1 MPDMYICI
9 DLKSYYASV
18 ECVARGLD
26 PLRARLLVADE
37 SRTDQTICLAV
48 SPALKAVGVPSR
60 PRLFE
65 ARRAIREAEARS
77 RTHIEYI
84 VAPPRMQLYLD
95 TSAEIYSIY
104 LRYVSQEDIHV
115 YSIDECFIH
124 AAPYL
129 HLYHGSA
136 HDLAMTL
143 IRDVLK
149 STGITATVG
158 IGTNLYLAKVA
169 MDIVAKKA
177 PPDRDGVRIAELD
190 EKSYCRLLWPHV
202 PITDFWMVA
211 AGTSRRLYAHDMFTM
226 GDVARMSLR
235 NEEMLYS
242 LFGVNAELLI
252 DHAWGQEHCTM
263 EDIKAYRPSS
273 RSRSVGQVLSR
284 PYHFREALA
293 VFQEMAEKV
302 AYDLTARAL
311 VAKTFVFYV
320 CYDHESVDQGLYH
333 GPLYMDF
340 YGRLIPPHTVAT
352 VHLLSPSAS
361 SREIRDLLSSRF
373 ESDVPP
379 QLLIRRLGIAAEDV
393 QSSDMLRQLDFFTDY
408 ETQEKERHLQETVLD
423 LRGKHGLNVILKGT
437 DFVPGATTRE
447 RNQQIGGHQA

>member
-95 TSAEIYSIY
+95 TSAEIYGIY

-284 PYHFREALA
+284 PYRFREALA

-311 VAKTFVFYV
+311 VWWRK
-320 CYDHESVDQGLYH
+320 
-333 GPLYMDF
+333 
-340 YGRLIPPHTVAT
+340 RLFSMSAMTM
-352 VHLLSPSAS
+352 SPS
-361 SREIRDLLSSRF
+361 IRDSITGRCTWIFTAGLSRPTLWPRSICSRLLPPAVRSATCFRAALSRMFRPSCSSGAWGSQRRTCSPRSSISLPTMRRRRRNAICRKRCWTCA
-373 ESDVPP
+373 ES
-379 QLLIRRLGIAAEDV
+379 
-393 QSSDMLRQLDFFTDY
+393 
-408 ETQEKERHLQETVLD
+408 TV
-423 LRGKHGLNVILKGT
+423 
-437 DFVPGATTRE
+437 
-447 RNQQIGGHQA
+447 

>member
-95 TSAEIYSIY
+95 TSAEIYGIY

-273 RSRSVGQVLSR
+273 RSRSVGPGPTTFGKRWLFVRRWRKKSPTTSPPAPWWRKRLFSMSAMTMSPSIRDSITGRCTWIFTAGLSR
-284 PYHFREALA
+284 PTLWPQSICSRPLPPAARSATCFRTALSRMFRPSCSSGA
-293 VFQEMAEKV
+293 WGSQRRTCSPRTCCVSSISLPTMRRRRRNAICRKRCWTCAE
-302 AYDLTARAL
+302 
-311 VAKTFVFYV
+311 
-320 CYDHESVDQGLYH
+320 S
-333 GPLYMDF
+333 
-340 YGRLIPPHTVAT
+340 TV
-352 VHLLSPSAS
+352 
-361 SREIRDLLSSRF
+361 
-373 ESDVPP
+373 
-379 QLLIRRLGIAAEDV
+379 
-393 QSSDMLRQLDFFTDY
+393 
-408 ETQEKERHLQETVLD
+408 
-423 LRGKHGLNVILKGT
+423 
-437 DFVPGATTRE
+437 
-447 RNQQIGGHQA
+447 